1 MDTVEQLLGRMKA
14 PGSYSTTEDGHRIQD
29 HHTIYLGR
37 KTTHHQLTTEDLT
50 YQPTEDGHHHIN
62 SLRRTD
68 TNSLRRIYA
77 LPSRTCGWGGRIL
90 P

>member
-50 YQPTEDGHHHIN
+50 Y
-62 SLRRTD
+62 
-68 TNSLRRIYA
+68 
-77 LPSRTCGWGGRIL
+77 
-90 P
+90 